1 MREWLV
7 LLFGLG
13 GVLALGLPF
22 AYGQSP
28 LGALALQDFARDGL
42 RPLAVFVPFFLAPL
56 VSLSQFWRC
65 VKLPLPSVM
74 LGIVRVGAILSLAA
88 TAFYL
93 LSYFWDSL
101 TGAYAPQGMESLKM
115 AVGGLGLVA
124 TAMIFQRVR
133 ETRPADAWECMTM
146 GAYICGTGLM
156 AVGFGGHLGSGAM
169 VVAATWVVYA
179 ISCALRVRYLPS
191 QPSRRMS

>member
-1 MREWLV
+1 MREWLI

-13 GVLALGLPF
+13 GVMALGLPF
-22 AYGQSP
+22 AYGKSP
-28 LGALALQDFARDGL
+28 LAALALQDLARDGI

-56 VSLSQFWRC
+56 ISLGQLWRC
-65 VKLPLPSVM
+65 VKRPLPTLM

-88 TAFYL
+88 TTFYL
-93 LSYFWDSL
+93 LSYFKDSM
-101 TGAYAPQGMESLKM
+101 TGSYTPLGIESLKM
-115 AVGGLGLVA
+115 AVGALGLVA

-133 ETRPADAWECMTM
+133 ETRPGDAWECMMM

-156 AVGFGGHLGSGAM
+156 AVGLSGHLGSGAM
-169 VVAATWVVYA
+169 VVAATWVVHA
-179 ISCALRVRYLPS
+179 ISCGLRVRYLPS